1 MTPDDD
7 KSLGDGATFTG
18 GAKPPT
24 ASRDMSLGDERTNS
38 GGDAAGLDT
47 VLDDI
52 EIVDLAARYTVER
65 PLGEGG
71 MGAVLLA
78 TDTRL
83 GRQVAIKQIRGESA
97 RSKSAIARFL
107 TEARAIATISHPN
120 VVQIYELGVSKTGP
134 FLVIEY
140 IDGGSLLDRCKSGA
154 IPLEEAV

>member
-1 MTPDDD
+1 MPPDPEN
-7 KSLGDGATFTG
+7 SLGDGATFSG
-18 GAKPPT
+18 QLKQ
-24 ASRDMSLGDERTNS
+24 SRSDMSLGDERTLS

-71 MGAVLLA
+71 MGAVVLA

-97 RSKSAIARFL
+97 RSQGYRILIALFSSQNPFEDIVTPSCL
-107 TEARAIATISHPN
+107 ESLASNRALFH
-120 VVQIYELGVSKTGP
+120 
-134 FLVIEY
+134 
-140 IDGGSLLDRCKSGA
+140 
-154 IPLEEAV
+154 